1 MAKKT
6 DTMKRM
12 EALEEE
18 RDRLIYLSKSKIME
32 YNGRNDFIMKYQNG
46 YFRAQKKIS
55 EINKSLNSGKLSP
68 DEEKRC
74 NSELLVYETIVK
86 KVDRQLEDGRKDA
99 VLPYLSEL
107 HAVEDEMKGI
117 LEQYKKDL
125 EIYNCQKKIEE
136 ENRKAAEEKKKAERK
151 AAEEKKKA
159 EEERLF
165 KKAAKE
171 RLSMVPEKVNFL
183 CLEFLDEDVD
193 EKVKYCFRHI
203 VTQYLE
209 KGACERSVSEKIKYE
224 RMVENACDIFYHN
237 DFIRWIQF
245 CNDTLNKEW
254 STSMLHKPEWLDDNY
269 DNVIMGVYGKRY
281 SSDNI
286 MRLHNSIENPN
297 SWSDRYEKYKHYNT
311 IYTGM
316 SGAYARCF
324 DIDPDYKDTESALY
338 MREVEDAIREFGSIG
353 CQKLQ

>member
-6 DTMKRM
+6 DTMKIM
-12 EALEEE
+12 EILKED
-18 RDRLIYLSKSKIME
+18 RDRLIYLLKSKIME
-32 YNGRNDFIMKYQNG
+32 YNN
-46 YFRAQKKIS
+46 
-55 EINKSLNSGKLSP
+55 
-68 DEEKRC
+68 
-74 NSELLVYETIVK
+74 
-86 KVDRQLEDGRKDA
+86 GRKDA

-107 HAVEDEMKGI
+107 HAVEDKMKGI

-125 EIYNCQKKIEE
+125 EIYNYQKKIEE

-183 CLEFLDEDVD
+183 CLECLDEDVD
-193 EKVKYCFRHI
+193 EKVKYCFRDI

-224 RMVENACDIFYHN
+224 KMVENACDIFYHR

-297 SWSDRYEKYKHYNT
+297 SWSNRYDKHYDT